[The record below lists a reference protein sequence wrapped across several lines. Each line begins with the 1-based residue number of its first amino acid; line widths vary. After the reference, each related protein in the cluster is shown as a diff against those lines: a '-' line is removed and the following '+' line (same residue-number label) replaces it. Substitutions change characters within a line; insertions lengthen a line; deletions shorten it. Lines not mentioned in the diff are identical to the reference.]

1 MERLRDLQEAID
13 QIDGELI
20 KLLARRFGHSREIG
34 AIKRACAQ
42 PPYDPERIH
51 VQNKRWIAGCVDQGL
66 HGAMAQQLIAV
77 IVAQVLVERIEA
89 LGLPH
94 DSH

>member
-1 MERLRDLQEAID
+1 MDRLRDLQKAID
-13 QIDGELI
+13 QIDDELI
-20 KLLARRFGHSREIG
+20 KLLARRFKHSREIG
-34 AIKRACAQ
+34 AIKRVRAQ
-42 PPYDPERIH
+42 PPYDPARIH
-51 VQNKRWIAGCVDQGL
+51 VQSERWIAGCVDQGL
-66 HGAMAQQLIAV
+66 HGAMAQQLMAV